1 MVTTWAYFDTSALAK
16 RYLKE
21 AGSVVV
27 KRALQRYRILS
38 SSVTALEMLSA
49 LERRR
54 TTGELADRDAL
65 AIRTRMQKDRAYWE
79 LVEVGPLVLAE
90 AEAVIQKTGLR
101 TLDALHVASAL
112 VVQQTS
118 GLTLP
123 FITADAKQREAAERL
138 ALTVMWV
145 E

>member
-1 MVTTWAYFDTSALAK
+1 MATTWAYFDTSALAK